1 MQLEYNILWIDN
13 DIQEYI
19 DNGEVGSIRTFL
31 NELGFESNVETVDDE
46 ANLDNYIFKH
56 KYDLILS
63 DFNLNATT
71 GDVIIQE
78 IRENKRFSTEILFYS
93 AKNNFRDEPE
103 VKERLAFMDR
113 ITFHTN
119 RDTFLDKVEKLIVLT
134 LDKLLELNATRGL
147 ITAETSQLD
156 VIIEELTIEIANNR
170 LNLDASRL
178 KAIIDDYADKFLSSR
193 SESFK
198 EKYNEIGFSN
208 IFQSIEANRKWNI
221 FRTLLKEYNK
231 DVKSSEIEMFLK
243 RNSTYFD
250 QVIDIRNKFAHSKA
264 KQKEGKMV
272 LIGQFGKEDF
282 QFDSDQCITIRKD
295 IISHRL
301 NFKELLEHI
310 KFNVD

>member
-13 DIQEYI
+13 DIDEYI
-19 DNGEVGSIRTFL
+19 ANGEVESIRTFL

-46 ANLDNYIFKH
+46 AKLDNFIFKH

-119 RDTFLDKVEKLIVLT
+119 RDTFLDKVEKLIILT

-156 VIIEELTIEIANNR
+156 VIIEELTLELVNR
-170 LNLDASRL
+170 LKLDTDRL
-178 KAIIDDYADKFLSSR
+178 KGIVDDYADNFLSTR
-193 SESFK
+193 SENFK
-198 EKYNEIGFSN
+198 EKYKEIGFNN
-208 IFQSIEANRKWNI
+208 IFQSIEANRKWSI
-221 FRTLLKEYNK
+221 FRILLKEYNK
-231 DVKSSEIEMFLK
+231 EAKSTEIGSFLK
-243 RNSTYFD
+243 KNSTYFD

-272 LIGQFGKEDF
+272 LIGQFGKDDF
-282 QFDSDQCITIRKD
+282 QFDSEQCIGIRKS
-295 IISHRL
+295 IIEHRS
-301 NFKELLEHI
+301 NFKDLLEHI
-310 KFNVD
+310 KFSID